1 MLFIKFV
8 YFSFAVIS
16 LLIGSTALALTTTN
30 ATRVFHSKLVK
41 RILLVPMSFFDTTP
55 LGRIMNRCV
64 MGCARVV
71 L

>member
-1 MLFIKFV
+1 MLFSKFFL
-8 YFSFAVIS
+8 FSFAVIS
-16 LLIGSTALALTTTN
+16 ILIGSTALALTTTN

-64 MGCARVV
+64 VAHANFC
-71 L
+71 